1 MSCRA
6 AYHSPWRATLLSLR
20 RSCGTL
26 TSESGGVV
34 ESEASKAFK
43 LHPPQGRELLAAVKL
58 GLPGAKEEFER
69 QQRQWNDRF
78 EARKRGRGTYR
89 YDSTTLRETFSSK
102 DALGYYKA
110 LGLEGSEGSA
120 SLEEVKAAF
129 REKAKVHHPDA
140 ETGSSDSFRFL
151 VRAYTILKDP
161 ASRASYDASCM
172 Y

>member
-6 AYHSPWRATLLSLR
+6 AYHAPWRATLLSLR
-20 RSCGTL
+20 RRSCGTV
-26 TSESGGVV
+26 SESGGQ
-34 ESEASKAFK
+34 AFK

-161 ASRASYDASCM
+161 ASRTSYDASCM